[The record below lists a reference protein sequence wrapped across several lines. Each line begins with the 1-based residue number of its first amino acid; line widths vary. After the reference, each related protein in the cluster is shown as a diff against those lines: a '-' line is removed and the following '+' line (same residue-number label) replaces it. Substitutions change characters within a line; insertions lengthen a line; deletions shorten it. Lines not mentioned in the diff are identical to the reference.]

1 MDSKLKNFKDV
12 GNKMDEK
19 RDNVAN
25 HTEVVKIA
33 EADFN
38 SRNTTCM
45 PACPIGPLDRTRVVK
60 IIVFLDLNEK
70 P

>member
-38 SRNTTCM
+38 SRNTNCM
-45 PACPIGPLDRTRVVK
+45 PACPIGPLDRTGVVK